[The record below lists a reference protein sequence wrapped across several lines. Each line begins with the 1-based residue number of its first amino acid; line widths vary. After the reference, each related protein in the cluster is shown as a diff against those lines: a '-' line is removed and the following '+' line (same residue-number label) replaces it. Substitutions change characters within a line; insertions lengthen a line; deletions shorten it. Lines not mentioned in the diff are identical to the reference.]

1 MSTLRLFI
9 ISRSYIVTDHCFA
22 FLEEMNWKMQFKLKS
37 VVLIIQHNLFTA
49 LVYVVYILEH
59 WQKLSEYYNSE
70 LSCFAPTVTE
80 LVVANRFMQTIS
92 AGNNWHIVWC
102 NAVKSILECD
112 ESRNYDGDL
121 EIMMK
126 RNYRHKTG
134 FKKRNATD
142 WINLSMEGL
151 F

>member
-1 MSTLRLFI
+1 MKNSVQI
-9 ISRSYIVTDHCFA
+9 KS
-22 FLEEMNWKMQFKLKS
+22 KS
-37 VVLIIQHNLFTA
+37 VFLIIQHNLFTA
-49 LVYVVYILEH
+49 VVHVVYIY
-59 WQKLSEYYNSE
+59 QNTDKNSEYYNSE

-80 LVVANRFMQTIS
+80 LVVANRFMQRIS
-92 AGNNWHIVWC
+92 AGDNWHIVWC

-112 ESRNYDGDL
+112 ESRNYNGDL

-142 WINLSMEGL
+142 
-151 F
+151 